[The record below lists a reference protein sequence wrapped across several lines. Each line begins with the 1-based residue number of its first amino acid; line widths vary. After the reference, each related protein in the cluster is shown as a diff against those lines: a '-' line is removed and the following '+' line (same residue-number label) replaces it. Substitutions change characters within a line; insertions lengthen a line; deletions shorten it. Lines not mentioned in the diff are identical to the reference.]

1 MLETQDL
8 LLDKAKFPD
17 WEPMYRNVWSYPESA
32 RYMMWSVTTSEEDA
46 KVRIQKTIEFQKAHD
61 TYLVYERKTGE
72 AIGFAG
78 VEKAEPGVW
87 EEAGICL
94 GPRYVGKGY
103 GKQILK
109 CLIRYCKEEL
119 GATEFRY
126 SSWEANE
133 ASKGLAKSLGFQLI
147 GSVEKTDG
155 RNGQYYVL
163 QKYFLKL

>member
-1 MLETQDL
+1 MLETTDL
-8 LLDKAKFPD
+8 LIDKAKFSD
-17 WEPMYRNVWSYPESA
+17 WEPMYRNVWSHPDSA
-32 RYMMWSVTTSEEDA
+32 KYMMWSVTTSEEDA
-46 KVRIQKTIEFQKAHD
+46 KVWIKKTIEFQKTHD

-78 VEKAEPGVW
+78 VEMVAPSIW

-94 GPRYVGKGY
+94 GPRFVGQGY

-126 SSWEANE
+126 NSREANE
-133 ASKGLAKSLGFQLI
+133 ASKGLAQSFGFQMA
-147 GSVEKTDG
+147 GSEEKIDV
-155 RNGQYYVL
+155 RNGQPYVL